1 MTCARVQ
8 GLARAQ
14 AEGSARPAW
23 LGVDSEARIRRHCRP
38 VMPCLTCTAVCAQCT
53 TGGRCARSA
62 AAHACAQ
69 SSRARHAQSAGSS
82 PGRTATCR
90 TCSAPARA
98 ACPARAPLGL
108 PAARGK
114 LSCRVVKLNLPRTA
128 AQTGQAPQHACQG
141 DAWPAAAVRSSPQ
154 THALLWCK
162 VAAGGAAVDSMC
174 KAAAV
179 AAWQGAGARPGSRS
193 TPGSRAGWC
202 AQCGTRTSSCTAP
215 GTPAQSAA
223 ARRSALSAP
232 RQQSMRGA
240 GAEHGLRPHVG
251 MLPARQTGRGCERRG
266 HSMRR
271 LGGVGGGRRARSG
284 RA

>member
-1 MTCARVQ
+1 
-8 GLARAQ
+8 
-14 AEGSARPAW
+14 
-23 LGVDSEARIRRHCRP
+23 
-38 VMPCLTCTAVCAQCT
+38 MPCLTCTAVCAQCT

-114 LSCRVVKLNLPRTA
+114 LSCRVVKLSLLRTA
-128 AQTGQAPQHACQG
+128 AQTGQVPSHACQG
-141 DAWPAAAVRSSPQ
+141 DAWPAAAVRSSLQ

-179 AAWQGAGARPGSRS
+179 AAWQGAGARTQEVEALLVVG
-193 TPGSRAGWC
+193 RAG
-202 AQCGTRTSSCTAP
+202 AHGVVRERVPVQLL
-215 GTPAQSAA
+215 
-223 ARRSALSAP
+223 ARR
-232 RQQSMRGA
+232 
-240 GAEHGLRPHVG
+240 HGLRPPGAAQSAHR
-251 MLPARQTGRGCERRG
+251 PSRGCKKQGQSTVCGRT
-266 HSMRR
+266 
-271 LGGVGGGRRARSG
+271 LACCRRAGPAGDASDGGTACAGWGGWGASARTFKTCVMPSVFSTSV
-284 RA
+284 RDALS